1 MSQCS
6 GVSRT
11 ISHGLPDV
19 KRPLL
24 FRSPATAAAA
34 KYAQAAAA
42 KGKTPWRSA
51 HFCVVDLEL
60 SGLDPRR
67 DEIVSFA
74 AVPIDSGR
82 VIAGSALYGLC
93 RPTRRL
99 PEQSVLVHGIR
110 TVDLADAP
118 PFDEAIQPLVV
129 AMTGRVMVAHVAWV
143 EQSFLGRA
151 FERQGIRLRGPVLDT
166 YELGQLLTLERNV
179 PSAPRALD
187 ELARSLMLPVHRQHH
202 ALGDALTT
210 AQIFIALATH
220 LDEFTSETVQSLSRA
235 KHRTRSHWN
244 RHA

>member
-1 MSQCS
+1 
-6 GVSRT
+6 
-11 ISHGLPDV
+11 V

-24 FRSPATAAAA
+24 LRSPASAAAA
-34 KYAQAAAA
+34 KYAQAAVAM
-42 KGKTPWRSA
+42 GKTPWRSA

-60 SGLDPRR
+60 SGLDPCS

-82 VIAGSALYGLC
+82 VIVGSTLYGLC
-93 RPTRRL
+93 RPTRQL

-110 TVDLADAP
+110 MVDLAEAP

-129 AMTGRVMVAHVAWV
+129 AMTGRVMVVHVAWV

-151 FERQGIRLRGPVLDT
+151 LARQGIRLREPVLDT
-166 YELGQLLTLERNV
+166 YELGRLLALERKA

-187 ELARSLMLPVHRQHH
+187 ELARSLTLPVHRQHH

-210 AQIFIALATH
+210 AQVFIALATH
-220 LDEFTSETVQSLSRA
+220 LDEFTPETVRSLAHAKQRA
-235 KHRTRSHWN
+235 TSFWG
-244 RHA
+244 